1 MGIVDMQDVL
11 VREVFECAVLGLVLC
26 TDVLQGCGNQEI
38 LLLETQGLTLA
49 VVILRIEDHGDGLCQ
64 CMLLQCLQILTG
76 GEQLHVQCDRTL
88 CLPQTQTRDV
98 VGAVAGDRH
107 IIRNCQNRRVIVVVD
122 DQLAVIVEVGVN
134 CAADLD
140 LAGLIHCRNLP
151 NLAGRQPGIR
161 QLDLLAFYDLLL
173 ENAVLVAD
181 GVAGAAYAVGRHA
194 VHVAGS
200 QTAKT
205 AVAQT
210 GISFLLED
218 VRHFEAHVLQGCGQ
232 SVQHT
237 EVVGVV
243 AQAAADKKFHAQVMH
258 LTLSVLLYLILGFD
272 HVLGQCIAHYEG
284 TSLVYLI
291 LGSVLYLAG
300 KMSLQFTCNG
310 FFQSGLCVLGLWHG
324 LSYLLT

>member
-1 MGIVDMQDVL
+1 M
-11 VREVFECAVLGLVLC
+11 
-26 TDVLQGCGNQEI
+26 
-38 LLLETQGLTLA
+38 
-49 VVILRIEDHGDGLCQ
+49 
-64 CMLLQCLQILTG
+64 
-76 GEQLHVQCDRTL
+76 
-88 CLPQTQTRDV
+88 
-98 VGAVAGDRH
+98 
-107 IIRNCQNRRVIVVVD
+107 
-122 DQLAVIVEVGVN
+122 
-134 CAADLD
+134 
-140 LAGLIHCRNLP
+140 
-151 NLAGRQPGIR
+151 
-161 QLDLLAFYDLLL
+161 
-173 ENAVLVAD
+173 LVAD

-194 VHVAGS
+194 IHVAGS

-218 VRHFEAHVLQGCGQ
+218 VRHLEAHVLQGCGQ